1 MSKRRRKSRRSTRS
15 ASSEYRSGIAEADR
29 ILREKQIVIA
39 EHNWQQVTV
48 ETLTLPDSPDRVE
61 LTRYIAAHADQLGVA
76 WAREMVRLEIFFQ
89 VDDHAQV
96 VAHYDRALA
105 RYPRCAV
112 IEIWVADQVFHH
124 LGDFWRAREM
134 YLYQVEVLPHYA
146 KPRYELGFM
155 HHLLGDHVAAL
166 RWFDEAAPL
175 LPKDDK
181 NLGAQLYLNR
191 GLIRYLVQGDRE
203 RALADI
209 REALRRRPDYPQARQ
224 SLRALKA
231 QGRRGLL

>member
-124 LGDFWRAREM
+124 LGDFWRARDCL
-134 YLYQVEVLPHYA
+134 LYTS
-146 KPRYELGFM
+146 
-155 HHLLGDHVAAL
+155 DAA
-166 RWFDEAAPL
+166 DE
-175 LPKDDK
+175 
-181 NLGAQLYLNR
+181 
-191 GLIRYLVQGDRE
+191 
-203 RALADI
+203 
-209 REALRRRPDYPQARQ
+209 
-224 SLRALKA
+224 
-231 QGRRGLL
+231 